1 MIFDAVAA
9 EPDLLRDV
17 DRLTSAGG
25 VELLAPLETV
35 REVAAVPDRGR
46 RRALQRVRVL
56 VVPPADRRDPEVRR
70 ALGRLEQAPGISG
83 RDARIALAAAVRG
96 VPLATEDRN
105 LRRAVADQLPQVA
118 VWGWASDLRPR
129 ILAVARE
136 CPA

>member
-1 MIFDAVAA
+1 MVFDAVAA

-70 ALGRLEQAPGISG
+70 APGRLQQGPGVSG
-83 RDARIALAAAVRG
+83 GGRRVGPAAGGRG
-96 VPLATEDRN
+96 GPP
-105 LRRAVADQLPQVA
+105 RAA
-118 VWGWASDLRPR
+118 
-129 ILAVARE
+129 
-136 CPA
+136 